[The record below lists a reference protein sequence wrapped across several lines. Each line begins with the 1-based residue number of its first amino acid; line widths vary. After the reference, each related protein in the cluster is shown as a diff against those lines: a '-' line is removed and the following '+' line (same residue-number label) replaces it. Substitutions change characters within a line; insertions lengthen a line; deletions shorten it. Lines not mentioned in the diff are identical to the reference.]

1 MLNPQV
7 HCEGGGQMELC
18 PTPPIFLK
26 LNPYDNEETSTTI
39 LESERVERFILCI
52 NVGNIP
58 SSSLIGLLH
67 RGTVS
72 NMLSVK
78 AFRDPLLHRMSYKSL
93 FGLFIDAL

>member
-1 MLNPQV
+1 
-7 HCEGGGQMELC
+7 MELC
-18 PTPPIFLK
+18 PKPPIFLK
-26 LNPYDNEETSTTI
+26 LNPYDNEETSTPI
-39 LESERVERFILCI
+39 LESERVERCLACI

-58 SSSLIGLLH
+58 VSGLTGLFH
-67 RGTVS
+67 RGTVP